1 MQVYHIRYPVVNGG
15 GKTFSLFKGGDS
27 CYNGLERLRRGMKE
41 TRRIVIMIGGNTMQA
56 MDAAKLLAQA
66 IQESPE
72 YREYIQLK
80 KEIDDDAGI
89 KALIQEYRKL
99 QTGMQMRMLSGQ
111 GIDSE
116 ETQRF
121 NSLSMLLFA
130 DNRTSGFLMA
140 EMKMQRMMAEIFET
154 LTQAAGMEIPVPGM

>member
-1 MQVYHIRYPVVNGG
+1 
-15 GKTFSLFKGGDS
+15 
-27 CYNGLERLRRGMKE
+27 
-41 TRRIVIMIGGNTMQA
+41 MQA

-80 KEIDDDAGI
+80 KEIDEDAGI
-89 KALIQEYRKL
+89 KALIQEYRKM
-99 QTGMQMRMLSGQ
+99 QTSMQMRLLSGQ
-111 GIDSE
+111 SMDAE

-121 NSLSMLLFA
+121 NSLNMLLFA
-130 DNRTSGFLMA
+130 DSRTSGFLMA

-154 LTQAAGMEIPVPGM
+154 LTRASGMEIPMPGR